1 MIFPDDDIII
11 SRYTRAEAIAD
22 GTLVDLSALFPE
34 LLRELGF
41 KLPVACTATVF
52 EECIRVENSPGAKRM
67 GCDLTGRTW
76 DALWMARCAIRAA
89 SREASSVDFKL
100 LALDERATQT
110 LLRVLRRRESLGS
123 TGVGRGVAIP
133 HCRSLVASRL
143 RLAFGRHK
151 AGLEYGAI
159 DDRPVRFFFLIVAPP
174 LEISNQYLPVLGR
187 IAQFA
192 KEPDVPDRLATLTDP
207 ADFFTLLDE
216 KKV

>member
-1 MIFPDDDIII
+1 MQLRDFFTDDAV
-11 SRYTRAEAIAD
+11 S
-22 GTLVDLSALFPE
+22 LDLHASTKDQALEE
-34 LLRELGF
+34 L
-41 KLPVACTATVF
+41 A
-52 EECIRVENSPGAKRM
+52 
-67 GCDLTGRTW
+67 
-76 DALWMARCAIRAA
+76 
-89 SREASSVDFKL
+89 KL

-192 KEPDVPDRLATLTDP
+192 KEPDVPERLATLTDP